1 MHRPRCQET
10 RERNRAGHTR
20 LPQAT
25 GEVRPHAPNPSPPPP
40 SVAPAKAGASGGGYI
55 PQRLPHHCEPHA
67 RRGNPVTTLH
77 RPKGDKQPTRHNNR
91 N

>member
-25 GEVRPHAPNPSPPPP
+25 GDVRPRAPNPSPQRKLGPQEAATPLN
-40 SVAPAKAGASGGGYI
+40 SSTVIASRESGAAIQS
-55 PQRLPHHCEPHA
+55 
-67 RRGNPVTTLH
+67 TTLH
-77 RPKGDKQPTRHNNR
+77 RPKGDKQPTRHNSR